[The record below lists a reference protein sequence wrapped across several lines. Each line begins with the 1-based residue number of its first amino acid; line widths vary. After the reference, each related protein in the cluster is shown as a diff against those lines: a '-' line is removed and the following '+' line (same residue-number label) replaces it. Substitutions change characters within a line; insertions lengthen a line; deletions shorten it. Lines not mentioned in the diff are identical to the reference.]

1 MEGRADIPS
10 KLRSSAAEIRTE
22 HEIIALQTIFSGIFS
37 AMTGIAAIINR
48 NRQIVYTNH
57 EYLASKGLNSME
69 PLLGKRPGEAI
80 SCGNSET
87 GSDGCGT
94 SPGCQYCGI
103 FGAITECQLNNRKTI
118 GEASLST
125 YSDGVLRSLDLRITC
140 TPIVLDGHD
149 FYVISLQ
156 DISDEKR
163 LAALERLFFHDILNT
178 ASGLSGLLTV
188 LKDES
193 DPSETRQLI
202 NYSEEAS
209 RTIID
214 EISLYRQLRAA
225 EKGDLPVDV
234 SIFNT
239 RDFLKSVA
247 ARNTYTSGE
256 FTNRIIVDGNS
267 AGVEIESDVNLL
279 QRVLT
284 NLLKNAV
291 EASKGGEP
299 VYTGVEDKGTM
310 VRFWVRNSAVIRYD
324 IQQQIFQRS
333 FSTKGLTRGL
343 GTYSVKLLTE
353 NYLKGKVSFISNALD
368 GTIFSVELKK
378 RFPADLTD

>member
-1 MEGRADIPS
+1 MEGRTDIPS
-10 KLRSSAAEIRTE
+10 KLRSSVEELRTE

-57 EYLASKGLNSME
+57 DYLATKGLDSME

-80 SCGNSET
+80 SCGNSHD
-87 GSDGCGT
+87 GPDGCGT
-94 SPGCQYCGI
+94 ALGCQFCGI
-103 FGAITECQLNNRKTI
+103 FGAITECQQSNRKTV
-118 GEASLST
+118 GESSLST
-125 YSDGVLRSLDLRITC
+125 YSDGVLKSLDLRITC
-140 TPIVLDGHD
+140 TPIVLNGHD

-163 LAALERLFFHDILNT
+163 LASLERLFFHDILNT

-193 DPSETRQLI
+193 DPTETRQLI

-225 EKGDLPVDV
+225 EKGDLPVEI
-234 SIFNT
+234 SLFNT
-239 RDFLKSVA
+239 YEFLKSVA
-247 ARNTYTSGE
+247 ARNTYHSGE
-256 FTNRIIVDGNS
+256 YAHPVVVDQN
-267 AGVEIESDVNLL
+267 AANTEIESDVNLL

-284 NLLKNAV
+284 NLMKNAV
-291 EASKGGEP
+291 EASKNGDP
-299 VYTGVEDKGTM
+299 VFTGAEENGSR
-310 VRFWVRNSAVIRYD
+310 VRFWVRNSGIIKED

-353 NYLKGKVSFISNALD
+353 NYLKGKVSFVSNAD
-368 GTIFSVELKK
+368 
-378 RFPADLTD
+378 

>member
-1 MEGRADIPS
+1 MEGRSDIPS
-10 KLRSSAAEIRTE
+10 KLRSSVEEIKTE
-22 HEIIALQTIFSGIFS
+22 HDIIALQTLFSGIFS
-37 AMTGIAAIINR
+37 TMTGIAAIINR

-57 EYLASKGLNSME
+57 EYLATKGLDSME
-69 PLLGKRPGEAI
+69 PLLGKRPGEAV
-80 SCGNSET
+80 SCGNSESGPDCC
-87 GSDGCGT
+87 GS
-94 SPGCQYCGI
+94 SLGCQYCGI
-103 FGAITECQLNNRKTI
+103 LGTITECQLSNQKTI

-125 YSDGVLRSLDLRITC
+125 YSDGVLKSLDLRITC
-140 TPIVLDGHD
+140 TPIVLNCHD

-163 LAALERLFFHDILNT
+163 LVALERLFFHDILNT

-225 EKGDLPVDV
+225 EKGDLPVEI
-234 SIFNT
+234 SSFNT
-239 RDFLKSVA
+239 LDFLKSVA
-247 ARNTYTSGE
+247 ARNTYTTGE
-256 FTNRIIVDGNS
+256 FTNRVVVDGNS
-267 AGVEIESDVNLL
+267 ASLEIESDLNLL
-279 QRVLT
+279 QRVLS

-291 EASKGGEP
+291 EASSGGEA
-299 VYTGVEDKGTM
+299 VFTGVEDKGSV
-310 VRFWVRNSAVIRYD
+310 VRFWVRNSGVIKDD
-324 IQQQIFQRS
+324 IQLQIFQRS

-353 NYLKGKVSFISNALD
+353 NYLKGKVSFVSND
-368 GTIFSVELKK
+368 SEGTVFNVELNK
-378 RFPADLTD
+378 RFPK

>member
-1 MEGRADIPS
+1 MEGGSDIPS
-10 KLRSSAAEIRTE
+10 KLRSSIEELKTE

-57 EYLASKGLNSME
+57 EYLATKGLDSME

-80 SCGNSET
+80 SCGNSED
-87 GSDGCGT
+87 GPDGCGT
-94 SPGCQYCGI
+94 GSGCQFCGI
-103 FGAITECQLNNRKTI
+103 FGAITECQMSNRKTV
-118 GEASLST
+118 GESSLST
-125 YSDGVLRSLDLRITC
+125 YSDGVLKSLDLRITC
-140 TPIVLDGHD
+140 TPILLNGHD

-225 EKGDLPVDV
+225 EKGDLPVEI
-234 SIFNT
+234 SAFNT
-239 RDFLKSVA
+239 QEFLRSVA

-256 FTNRIIVDGNS
+256 FTNSVIVDEKT
-267 AGVEIESDVNLL
+267 AGTTLESDINLL

-299 VYTGVEDKGTM
+299 VFTGVEENGATI
-310 VRFWVRNSAVIRYD
+310 RFWVRNSGIIRHD

-353 NYLKGKVSFISNALD
+353 NYLKGKVSFVSNALE
-368 GTIFSVELKK
+368 GTVFSVELNKT
-378 RFPADLTD
+378 FPI

>member
-1 MEGRADIPS
+1 MEGNSDIPS
-10 KLRSSAAEIRTE
+10 KLRSSAEEIKTE
-22 HEIIALQTIFSGIFS
+22 RDIIALQTIFSGIFS
-37 AMTGIAAIINR
+37 AMAGIAAIINR

-57 EYLASKGLNSME
+57 EYLSTKGIDSME

-80 SCGNSET
+80 SCGNS
-87 GSDGCGT
+87 GKGNDGCG
-94 SPGCQYCGI
+94 SASECQYCGI
-103 FGAITECQLNNRKTI
+103 FGAITECQQSNRKTV
-118 GEASLST
+118 GESSLST
-125 YSDGVLRSLDLRITC
+125 YSDGQLRSIDLRITC
-140 TPIVLDGHD
+140 TPIVLNGHD

-163 LAALERLFFHDILNT
+163 LVALERLFFHDILNT

-225 EKGDLPVDV
+225 EKGDLPVEI
-234 SIFNT
+234 SSFNT
-239 RDFLKSVA
+239 LDFLKSLA
-247 ARNTYTSGE
+247 ARNTYTTGE
-256 FTNRIIVDGNS
+256 FTNRVVVDGKS
-267 AGVEIESDVNLL
+267 VSLEIESDLNLL
-279 QRVLT
+279 QRVLS
-284 NLLKNAV
+284 NLIKNAV
-291 EASKGGEP
+291 EASSAGET
-299 VYTGVEDKGTM
+299 VFTGVEDDGSI
-310 VRFWVRNSAVIRYD
+310 VRFWVRNSGIIRED

-353 NYLKGKVSFISNALD
+353 NYLKGRVSFISNALE
-368 GTIFSVELKK
+368 GTVFSVELN
-378 RFPADLTD
+378 RVFPK

>member
-1 MEGRADIPS
+1 MEGKINIPS
-10 KLRSSAAEIRTE
+10 LFRLSEEEIMKE
-22 HEIIALQTIFSGIFS
+22 HEIVALQGLFSGIFS

-48 NRQIVYTNH
+48 NNQIIYANN
-57 EYLASKGLNSME
+57 EYLATSGLESME
-69 PLLGKRPGEAI
+69 PVLGKRPGEAL
-80 SCGNSET
+80 SCGHANS
-87 GSDGCGT
+87 GHDGCGT
-94 SPGCQYCGI
+94 SSHCQFCDVFNTI
-103 FGAITECQLNNRKTI
+103 AECQKSNNKTVN
-118 GEASLST
+118 EASFSA
-125 YSDGVLRSLDLRITC
+125 YSDGQLKSWDLRVIC
-140 TPIVLDGHD
+140 TPIAIDGHD

-163 LAALERLFFHDILNT
+163 LASLERLFFHDILNT

-225 EKGDLPVDV
+225 EKGDLPVEI
-234 SIFNT
+234 SSFNT
-239 RDFLKSVA
+239 FDFLRSVA
-247 ARNTYTSGE
+247 ARNTYHSGE
-256 FTNRIIVDGNS
+256 FTNSVIVDENAAS
-267 AGVEIESDVNLL
+267 IEIESDVNLL

-291 EASKGGEP
+291 EASKGGDP
-299 VYTGVEDKGTM
+299 VSTGVEDTGTM
-310 VRFWVRNSAVIRYD
+310 VRFWVRNNGIIRED

-353 NYLKGKVSFISNALD
+353 NYLKGKVSFVSNEPE
-368 GTIFSVELKK
+368 GTVFSVELYKT
-378 RFPADLTD
+378 FPL

>member
-1 MEGRADIPS
+1 MEGSTDIPS
-10 KLRSSAAEIRTE
+10 KLRSTVEEIKTE
-22 HEIIALQTIFSGIFS
+22 HDIIALQTIFSGIFS
-37 AMTGIAAIINR
+37 AMAGIAAIINR

-57 EYLASKGLNSME
+57 EYLATKGIDSME

-80 SCGNSET
+80 SCGNSDK
-87 GSDGCGT
+87 GHDGCG
-94 SPGCQYCGI
+94 SAIGCQYCGI
-103 FGAITECQLNNRKTI
+103 FGAITECQQSNRKTV
-118 GEASLST
+118 GESSLST
-125 YSDGVLRSLDLRITC
+125 YSDGQLRSLDLRITC
-140 TPIVLDGHD
+140 TPIVLNGHD

-163 LAALERLFFHDILNT
+163 LVALERLFFHDILNT

-193 DPSETRQLI
+193 DPAETRQLI

-225 EKGDLPVDV
+225 EKGDLPLEIT
-234 SIFNT
+234 SFNT
-239 RDFLKSVA
+239 HEFLRSVA
-247 ARNTYTSGE
+247 ARNTYHSGE
-256 FTNRIIVDGNS
+256 FTNSVLVDEKTAS
-267 AGVEIESDVNLL
+267 ISIESDVNLL

-299 VYTGVEDKGTM
+299 VFTGVEEDGAG
-310 VRFWVRNSAVIRYD
+310 VRFWVRNSEMIRED

-353 NYLKGKVSFISNALD
+353 NYLKGKVSFISNALE
-368 GTIFSVELKK
+368 GTVFSVELNKI
-378 RFPADLTD
+378 FPK